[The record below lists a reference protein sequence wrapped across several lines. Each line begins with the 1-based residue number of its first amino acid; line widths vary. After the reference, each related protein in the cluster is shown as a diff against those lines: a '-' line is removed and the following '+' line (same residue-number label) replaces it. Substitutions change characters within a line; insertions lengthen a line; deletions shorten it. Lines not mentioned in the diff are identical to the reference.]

1 MRLFLIKLKAKER
14 YGYGD
19 DFGKLGNQLLAPTR
33 GKDFRKGKNKLKN
46 KGFAGGDFK
55 INVN

>member
-1 MRLFLIKLKAKER
+1 
-14 YGYGD
+14 
-19 DFGKLGNQLLAPTR
+19 LGPTR

-55 INVN
+55 INVNQVNGIKL